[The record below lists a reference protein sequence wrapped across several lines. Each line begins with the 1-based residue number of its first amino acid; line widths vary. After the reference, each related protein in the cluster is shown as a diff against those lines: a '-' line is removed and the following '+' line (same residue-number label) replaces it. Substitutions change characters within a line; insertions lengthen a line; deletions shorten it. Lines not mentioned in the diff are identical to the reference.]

1 MSSRIEIALLTTET
15 DLSSEVEAALTAK
28 NNGFARPTVYSDPL
42 TLSSR
47 LEAGEVSVVLIDID
61 SYADALLDDIEL
73 MANLHV
79 HARFVI
85 LTSDLQNDLVLK
97 AMQIGVRHV
106 QLKKTLSPELADV
119 LHRIAP
125 KTPAQSRKTGSA
137 ITVLSAG
144 GGCGATT
151 LVVNLANELQLTTSK
166 PVLIVD
172 LDYTYGAVATY
183 LELRGRYG
191 IADVLSRIEGV
202 DAELIDS
209 TAVEYSENLHA
220 LISPA
225 TVNYAHD
232 RKLEVTGLETV
243 LGACK
248 EGHAFTLI
256 DAPRVPLDVA
266 AVLATESEMTFIV
279 FQPMIKDIRI
289 AKEMISALKDRGVPP
304 TLIKPIINRYRKRRQ
319 MITMD
324 EAQEVL
330 GDTEIRRLSND
341 YTSAV
346 RGINLGEPL
355 ARSAPRSALRK
366 ELAELASQIS
376 KQKSGN
382 NGRLLTIKD
391 L

>member
-1 MSSRIEIALLTTET
+1 MRSKIDIVLLTTET
-15 DLSSEVEAALTAK
+15 SLGSEVETALNTS
-28 NNGFARPTVYSDPL
+28 NNGFAQPTVYSDL
-42 TLSSR
+42 LSLSSQ
-47 LEAGEVSVVLIDID
+47 LEAGNVSVVLIDID
-61 SYADALLDDIEL
+61 SYTDALLDDIES
-73 MANLHV
+73 MVNSHIQ
-79 HARFVI
+79 ARFVI
-85 LTSDLQNDLVLK
+85 LTSELRSALVLK
-97 AMQIGVRHV
+97 AMQAGVRHV
-106 QLKKTLSPELADV
+106 QLKETLSSELADV

-125 KTPAQSRKTGSA
+125 KTSAQNKKTGSV

-151 LVVNLANELQLTTSK
+151 LVVNLANELQLTTSN

-172 LDYTYGAVATY
+172 LDYTYGAVGTY
-183 LELRGRYG
+183 LELHGSYG
-191 IADVLSRIEGV
+191 IADVLSRKEEI

-209 TAVEYSENLHA
+209 TAVEHSEKLHA

-232 RKLEVTGLETV
+232 RVLETAGLDTV

-256 DAPRVPLDVA
+256 DAPRVSLEVA
-266 AVLATESEMTFIV
+266 VTLANESEMTLV
-279 FQPMIKDIRI
+279 VLQPMIKDIRI
-289 AKEMISALKDRGVPP
+289 AKAIMTALIDRGVPP
-304 TLIKPIINRYRKRRQ
+304 TLIKPIINRYQKRHQ
-319 MITMD
+319 MITID

-346 RGINLGEPL
+346 RGINFGEPL

-366 ELAELASQIS
+366 ELAEFASQIS
-376 KQKSGN
+376 KLKVGD
-382 NGRLLTIKD
+382 NGRLHTIE
-391 L
+391 